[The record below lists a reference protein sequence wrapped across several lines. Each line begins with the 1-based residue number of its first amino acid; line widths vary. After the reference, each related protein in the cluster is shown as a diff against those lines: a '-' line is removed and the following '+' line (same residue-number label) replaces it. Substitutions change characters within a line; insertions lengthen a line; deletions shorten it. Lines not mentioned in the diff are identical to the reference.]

1 MEKQRLLKR
10 IEKLEAR
17 NQKLASEN
25 RELKAELD
33 TANAVFD
40 IVKQS
45 YVEYVNG
52 IEELKI
58 LKEKYKD
65 AIKAAK
71 QEKKKVKCEFSTWF
85 KEVRKAAAV

>member
-71 QEKKKVKCEFSTWF
+71 QEKKKVKGEFSTWF